1 MIHNLFLILILTT
14 LIRVALPET
23 GNRESRINHLNRNQR
38 APHMLENRS

>member
-1 MIHNLFLILILTT
+1 MIHDLFLILILT